1 MTDNQGLQKEL
12 ETFFGVLEDAT
23 ETFNI
28 WQACQQSYGESETV
42 DMFNSIYPGLFV
54 WIEHSLL
61 ANSVNCL
68 CFLNEKRS
76 DTLNFGT
83 LLSRFKVSLSEISF
97 DELALKIAELKP
109 VWVKLAVL
117 RNEIFAHRTNKRAIA
132 DSFAKASISAAE
144 IESYIKTAQ
153 FVVQRLGVIRF
164 GVTYHFT
171 PSSGAK
177 MAKLIHDLRSNNS
190 FKPNPL
196 RGSASLKR

>member
-1 MTDNQGLQKEL
+1 VTDHKDLQKEL
-12 ETFFGVLEDAT
+12 ETLFGVLEDAT

-28 WQACQQSYGESETV
+28 WQACQQAHGDAKTV
-42 DMFNSIYPGLFV
+42 EMFNGVYPGLFV

-68 CFLNEKRS
+68 CFLNEKRP

-83 LLSRFKVSLSEISF
+83 LLSRFKDSLSETSYR
-97 DELALKIAELKP
+97 ELASKVAELKP

-117 RNEIFAHRTNKRAIA
+117 RNEIFAHRTNNCAIA
-132 DSFAKASISAAE
+132 DSFSRASISPTE
-144 IESYIKTAQ
+144 IEAYIKNAQ
-153 FVVQRLGVIRF
+153 FIVRRLGVVRF

-171 PSSGAK
+171 SSSGPT
-177 MAKLIHDLRSNNS
+177 MAKLIQDLRSNNS

-196 RGSASLKR
+196 RGSA

>member
-1 MTDNQGLQKEL
+1 VTDRHGLQKEL

-28 WQACQQSYGESETV
+28 WQACQQSHGSNETV
-42 DMFNSIYPGLFV
+42 DMFNTAYPGLFV
-54 WIEHSLL
+54 WIEHALL

-68 CFLNEKRS
+68 CFLNEKRN

-83 LLSRFKVSLSEISF
+83 LLSRFKESLSDISHG
-97 DELALKIAELKP
+97 ELEAKIAELKP

-117 RNEIFAHRTNKRAIA
+117 RNEIFVHRTNKRAIT
-132 DSFAKASISAAE
+132 DSFNKANISAAQ

-153 FVVQRLGVIRF
+153 FIVQRLGVVQF

-171 PSSGAK
+171 PSSGAT
-177 MAKLIHDLRSNNS
+177 MTKLIQNLRSNDS
-190 FKPNPL
+190 FK
-196 RGSASLKR
+196 R

>member
-1 MTDNQGLQKEL
+1 MTDHQNLQREL

-28 WQACQQSYGESETV
+28 WQACQQAHGDEKTV
-42 DMFNSIYPGLFV
+42 EMFNNAYPGLFV

-61 ANSVNCL
+61 ANSVNYL
-68 CFLNEKRS
+68 CFLNEKRP

-83 LLSRFKVSLSEISF
+83 LLSRFKDSLSDVSHA
-97 DELALKIAELKP
+97 ELASKIAELKP
-109 VWVKLAVL
+109 TWVKLAVL

-132 DSFAKASISAAE
+132 DSFGKASISPTE

-153 FVVQRLGVIRF
+153 FIVQRLGVVRF

-171 PSSGAK
+171 PSSGPT
-177 MAKLIHDLRSNNS
+177 MAKLIQDLRSNNS
-190 FKPNPL
+190 FKPMPL
-196 RGSASLKR
+196 RGTA

>member
-1 MTDNQGLQKEL
+1 MTDHQNLQKKL

-28 WQACQQSYGESETV
+28 WQACQQAHGDEQTV
-42 DMFNSIYPGLFV
+42 DMFNSAYPGLFV

-68 CFLNEKRS
+68 CLLNEKRS

-83 LLSRFKVSLSEISF
+83 LLSRFKDSLSDASYG
-97 DELALKIAELKP
+97 ELAAKIAELKP

-132 DSFAKASISAAE
+132 DSFRKASISSTE
-144 IESYIKTAQ
+144 IESYIKNAQ
-153 FVVQRLGVIRF
+153 FIVQRLGVVRF

-171 PSSGAK
+171 PSSGPT
-177 MAKLIHDLRSNNS
+177 MTKLIQDLRSNNS
-190 FKPNPL
+190 FKPMPL
-196 RGSASLKR
+196 RGTA